1 MVIPFSFL
9 GAGFANISP
18 TFLVSCEVQTR
29 YSKTPKHSVQYI
41 REHLSGTKV
50 KIWICSE
57 YDVIFN
63 FSCIALCNLTKS
75 LRDEEL
81 FPLSSRCYDHCK
93 TVFYPFSYQQ
103 LSEKHSLSSI
113 SCNLLVKTKTEKME
127 STR

>member
-1 MVIPFSFL
+1 MVIPFPFL

-18 TFLVSCEVQTR
+18 TVLVSCEVQTR
-29 YSKTPKHSVQYI
+29 YSKTPKHSEQYI
-41 REHLSGTKV
+41 REHLSGTEV

-57 YDVIFN
+57 YDIIFI

-93 TVFYPFSYQQ
+93 NVFYPFSYQQ
-103 LSEKHSLSSI
+103 LSGKHSPSSK
-113 SCNLLVKTKTEKME
+113 SCNLLVQTIIEKME
-127 STR
+127 SNR

>member
-1 MVIPFSFL
+1 MVIPFPFL

-18 TFLVSCEVQTR
+18 TVLVSCEVHTR
-29 YSKTPKHSVQYI
+29 YSKTPKHSEQYI
-41 REHLSGTKV
+41 REHLSGTEV

-93 TVFYPFSYQQ
+93 NVFYPFSYQQ
-103 LSEKHSLSSI
+103 LSGKHTPSSK
-113 SCNLLVKTKTEKME
+113 SCNLLVQTIIEKME

>member
-1 MVIPFSFL
+1 MVIPFPFL
-9 GAGFANISP
+9 GAGFANISL
-18 TFLVSCEVQTR
+18 TVLVSCEVQTR
-29 YSKTPKHSVQYI
+29 YSKTPKHSEQYI

-63 FSCIALCNLTKS
+63 FSCSALCNVTKS

-93 TVFYPFSYQQ
+93 NVFYPFSYQQ
-103 LSEKHSLSSI
+103 LSGKHTPSSK
-113 SCNLLVKTKTEKME
+113 SCNLLVQTIIEKME

>member
-1 MVIPFSFL
+1 MVIPFPFL

-18 TFLVSCEVQTR
+18 TVLVSCEVQTR
-29 YSKTPKHSVQYI
+29 YSKTPKHSEQYI

-63 FSCIALCNLTKS
+63 FSCSALCNLTKS
-75 LRDEEL
+75 LRDGEL

-93 TVFYPFSYQQ
+93 NVFYPFSYQQ
-103 LSEKHSLSSI
+103 LSGKHSPSSK
-113 SCNLLVKTKTEKME
+113 SCNLLVQTIIEKME